1 MQYDPMD
8 TVRWM
13 LDDVKSE
20 LASETTLGPN
30 GRTKKKT
37 KAQTAA
43 KQIRAATLCELLWNV
58 EGRPG
63 DLDEYAEQRLAA

>member
-13 LDDVKSE
+13 LDDVKTE
-20 LASETTLGPN
+20 MASETTLGPS
-30 GRTKKKT
+30 GRPKKKT

-43 KQIRAATLCELLWNV
+43 EQIRAETLCELLWNV